1 MTTLDAQRP
10 PDSVMVRVHEIALK
24 GKNRPHFFQR
34 LERNL
39 RLALRGT
46 SVQRV
51 ERKHLGVEVS
61 PVPDSA
67 WPEVAERIGRVFG
80 VVKFYRCRKVSRS
93 LEAIEAAL
101 LSEVDGLDFDTFRIT
116 AKRSDKAFP
125 LTSLEINSRLGGFVE
140 RLTGARVSLRKPDVN
155 IFVEITPRETLV
167 YLREMPGPGGLPVGS
182 GGRVAALM
190 SGGIDSPVA
199 AWRMMKR
206 GCQVMFVHFHSFP
219 LVDGSSREKALEL
232 AELLSRHQ
240 FRSTLFLVPFAD
252 VQREII
258 LSVPPPYRVVVYRR
272 FMTRIAER
280 IAMEHGV
287 AALVTGESLGQVG
300 SQTLENLATVRSAA
314 TLPILSP
321 LIGTDKQEIIDEAR
335 RIGTFPISI
344 LPDEDC
350 CSLFTPRHPA
360 TRTNAAEIERLES
373 ALDVPALVA
382 SAVEQAE
389 MRIVTA
395 SGVSPWPAAV
405 AAGRGVD
412 SNGAKSDNG
421 T

>member
-1 MTTLDAQRP
+1 
-10 PDSVMVRVHEIALK
+10 MVRVHEIALK

-80 VVKFYRCRKVSRS
+80 VVKFYRCRKVPRS
-93 LEAIEAAL
+93 MEAIEAAL
-101 LSEVDGLDFDTFRIT
+101 ELEIGGLDFSTFRIT
-116 AKRSDKAFP
+116 AKRSDKAYP

-140 RLTGARVSLRKPDVN
+140 RQTGARVSLREPDIN
-155 IFVEITPRETLV
+155 IFVEITPREALV

-206 GCQVMFVHFHSFP
+206 GCQVVFVHFHSFP
-219 LVDGSSREKALEL
+219 LVDGSSREKALDL
-232 AELLSRHQ
+232 AELLSRYQ

-272 FMTRIAER
+272 FMTRIAET
-280 IAMEHGV
+280 IAREHGIG
-287 AALVTGESLGQVG
+287 ALVTGESLGQVG

-360 TRTNAAEIERLES
+360 TRTNAADVERLES

-382 SAVEQAE
+382 QAVEQAE
-389 MRIVTA
+389 VRVVTA
-395 SGVSPWPAAV
+395 SGASPWPAAV
-405 AAGRGVD
+405 AARRG
-412 SNGAKSDNG
+412 
-421 T
+421 

>member
-1 MTTLDAQRP
+1 
-10 PDSVMVRVHEIALK
+10 MVRVHEIALK

-46 SVQRV
+46 SVKRV

-93 LEAIEAAL
+93 PEAIEAAL
-101 LSEVDGLDFDTFRIT
+101 VSETDGLDFDTFRIT
-116 AKRSDKAFP
+116 AKRSDKAYP
-125 LTSLEINSRLGGFVE
+125 LTSLEINHRLGGFVE
-140 RLTGARVSLRKPDVN
+140 RLTGARVSLREPDVN
-155 IFVEITPRETLV
+155 IFVEVTPREALV

-206 GCQVMFVHFHSFP
+206 GCQVVFVHFHSFP

-232 AELLSRHQ
+232 AELLSRYQ

-272 FMTRIAER
+272 FMTRIAEA
-280 IAMEHGV
+280 IAREHGI

-300 SQTLENLATVRSAA
+300 SQTLENLATVRSAT

-360 TRTNAAEIERLES
+360 TRTKPADVERLES
-373 ALDVPALVA
+373 ALDVPVLVA
-382 SAVEQAE
+382 RAVEQAE
-389 MRIVTA
+389 ARVVTA

-405 AAGRGVD
+405 AARRG
-412 SNGAKSDNG
+412 
-421 T
+421 

>member
-1 MTTLDAQRP
+1 MATLKTQRP

-24 GKNRPHFFQR
+24 GKNRPLFFQR

-46 SVQRV
+46 PVQRV
-51 ERKHLGVEVS
+51 VRRHLGVEVS

-80 VVKFYRCRKVSRS
+80 VVKFYRCRKIPRS

-101 LSEVDGLDFDTFRIT
+101 VSETEGLEFETFRIT

-125 LTSLEINSRLGGFVE
+125 LTSLEINRRLGGFVE
-140 RLTGARVSLRKPDVN
+140 RLTGARVSLREPDVN
-155 IFVEITPRETLV
+155 FFVEVTPHETLV
-167 YLREMPGPGGLPVGS
+167 YLREMTGPGGLPVGS
-182 GGRVAALM
+182 GGRVAALL

-206 GCQVMFVHFHSFP
+206 GCQVAFVHFHSFP

-232 AELLSRHQ
+232 AELLSKYQ

-272 FMTRIAER
+272 FMTRIAEV
-280 IAMEHGV
+280 IANEIG
-287 AALVTGESLGQVG
+287 AGALVTGESLGQVG
-300 SQTLENLATVRSAA
+300 SQTLENLVTVRSVT
-314 TLPILSP
+314 TLPVLSP
-321 LIGTDKQEIIDEAR
+321 LIGMDKQEIIDEAR
-335 RIGTFPISI
+335 RLGTFPISI

-360 TRTNAAEIERLES
+360 TRTNAADVERLES

-382 SAVEQAE
+382 RAVEQAE
-389 MRIVTA
+389 VRRVTA
-395 SGVSPWPAAV
+395 SGASPRPAHAV
-405 AAGRGVD
+405 RLAQR
-412 SNGAKSDNG
+412 
-421 T
+421 